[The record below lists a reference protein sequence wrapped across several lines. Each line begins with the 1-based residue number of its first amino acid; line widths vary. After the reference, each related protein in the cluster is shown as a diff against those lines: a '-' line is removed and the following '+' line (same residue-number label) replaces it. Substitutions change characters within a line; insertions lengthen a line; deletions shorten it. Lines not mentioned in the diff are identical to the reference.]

1 MARGPIHHLKRL
13 NAPHHWM
20 LSKLGGTFAPRPT
33 HGPHS
38 LKECLPLIL
47 IIRNRLHYA
56 LNGKEVT
63 MIVKNRQIKIDG
75 KIRTDT
81 RFPVGFMDV
90 LTIPKTKENF
100 RLMYNT
106 NRRFCLVP
114 LDAEQAKFKLCKVKK
129 SVVGTNGIPF
139 IVTHDGR
146 TFRYPHPEI
155 KVNDTVKLN
164 LETGKIEDFIKYEV
178 GNTAMMVGGHSMGRV
193 GVIVKR
199 EVHPGS
205 FEIVHIKDAQGKT
218 FTTRKNNVFV
228 IGKGTETL
236 VNLPL
241 DKGIKKSNIA
251 YVADKLR
258 KNAIQKKGVKPKKSD
273 KPKKVEKK
281 VAEKKSEKKQVEKP
295 KIDEKDRVYKKYPKK
310 AAPAKKS
317 GKKQYV
323 PGRKQ

>member
-13 NAPHHWM
+13 NAPHLWM
-20 LSKLGGTFAPRPT
+20 LNKLGGTFAPRPT
-33 HGPHS
+33 HGPHA

-47 IIRNRLHYA
+47 ILRNRLHYA
-56 LNGKEVT
+56 LNGREVT
-63 MIVKNRQIKIDG
+63 MIVKNRQVKVDG
-75 KIRTDT
+75 KVRTDT

-106 NRRFCLVP
+106 KRRFCLVP
-114 LDAEQAKFKLCKVKK
+114 LTNEQAKFKLCKVKK

-146 TFRYPHPEI
+146 TIRYPHPEI
-155 KVNDTVKLN
+155 KVNDTIKLN
-164 LETGKIEDFIKYEV
+164 LENGKIEDFIKYDI
-178 GNTAMMVGGHSMGRV
+178 GNTAMMIGGNGMGRV

-205 FEIVHIKDAQGKT
+205 FEIVHIKDAKGNT

-241 DKGIKKSNIA
+241 DKGIKKTTLQCVNDQI
-251 YVADKLR
+251 K
-258 KNAIQKKGVKPKKSD
+258 KNKIQKKGVKPVKK
-273 KPKKVEKK
+273 EKK
-281 VAEKKSEKKQVEKP
+281 VADKPQQQKPAKKE
-295 KIDEKDRVYKKYPKK
+295 
-310 AAPAKKS
+310 APAKPAKVERQQ
-317 GKKQYV
+317 KKFGNSSAKTKKVSQYA
-323 PGRKQ
+323 RNKK